1 MNIKD
6 YKSQY
11 EIKYFKTKPIT
22 RNCLPWAQ
30 TVAKMTKEQTNNFI
44 I

>member
-6 YKSQY
+6 HKSQY
-11 EIKYFKTKPIT
+11 EIKDFKTKPTT
-22 RNCLPWAQ
+22 RHCLPWAQ
-30 TVAKMTKEQTNNFI
+30 IVAKITKEQTNNFI

>member
-1 MNIKD
+1 MNKKDHKSHCEIKD
-6 YKSQY
+6 
-11 EIKYFKTKPIT
+11 FKTKPIT

-30 TVAKMTKEQTNNFI
+30 TVAKITKEQTNNFI